1 MKLANVSF
9 SNSRSAN
16 AGQSHARQSGTSTSR
31 FWIPVAFV
39 LCWSS
44 GFVVPRAFAP
54 YCEPLTFTAM
64 RNAAAM
70 AVLVGGAMLLRRP
83 WPGSLRDLIGL
94 LWSGALLQGAFLA
107 TIYWSIYHGLPT
119 GIAALI
125 GGLQPAI
132 TAIFAAAMLGEAV
145 TRLQW
150 AGIALGFAGVA
161 LVISLKLDNAQS
173 HLALGLTL
181 LATFGVA
188 CGSYASIYQKRF
200 EQSGDLLTRT
210 ATLFV
215 GALIPPLA
223 GAFLFEQRVAVW
235 SPTLILVYAWSVLA
249 LAICATM
256 AFLNLI
262 QQGQAAR
269 AASLI
274 YLVPPVAAF
283 MAYMGFGEQIGPT
296 QFAGF
301 AVAAIGVALVQRKQA

>member
-1 MKLANVSF
+1 
-9 SNSRSAN
+9 
-16 AGQSHARQSGTSTSR
+16 
-31 FWIPVAFV
+31 
-39 LCWSS
+39 
-44 GFVVPRAFAP
+44 
-54 YCEPLTFTAM
+54 
-64 RNAAAM
+64 
-70 AVLVGGAMLLRRP
+70 MLLRRP
-83 WPGSLRDLIGL
+83 WPGSLRDQIGL
-94 LWSGALLQGAFLA
+94 LWSGALLQGVFLA

-132 TAIFAAAMLGEAV
+132 RAIFAAAMLGEAV

-161 LVISLKLDNAQS
+161 LVISPKLDNAQS

-283 MAYMGFGEQIGPT
+283 MAYMGFGEQIEPT

-301 AVAAIGVALVQRKQA
+301 AVAAIGVAFVQRKQA